1 MGKILCATRGGEASI
16 KTQDEAIRLAKERGD
31 ELMFLYVVDLDFMNK
46 TAAFMVVDV
55 GGEVGKMGQFLL
67 TMAQERARQQ
77 GVEAKAIRREGNT
90 REEIKAAIKEEGVD
104 LVVLGRPSGE
114 RNVFAEESLRAF
126 ADEIE
131 KETGAKVVL
140 V

>member
-90 REEIKAAIKEEGVD
+90 REEIKAAIKEEGAD